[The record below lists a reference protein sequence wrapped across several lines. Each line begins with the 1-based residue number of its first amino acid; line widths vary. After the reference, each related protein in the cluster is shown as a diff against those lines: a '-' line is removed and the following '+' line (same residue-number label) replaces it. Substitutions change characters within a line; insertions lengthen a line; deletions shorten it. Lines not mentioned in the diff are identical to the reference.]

1 MSLLKAFNWLPEQ
14 IGRLSWGQID
24 EIETG
29 LQELE
34 EKEPDETRAPSED
47 LARDVE
53 YQNQMAKLLLDSK
66 KLDGTLDLN
75 VLMGKLHA
83 PGS

>member
-1 MSLLKAFNWLPEQ
+1 
-14 IGRLSWGQID
+14 LSWGQID

-34 EKEPDETRAPSED
+34 EKESDETRAPSED

-66 KLDGTLDLN
+66 KPDGTLDLN